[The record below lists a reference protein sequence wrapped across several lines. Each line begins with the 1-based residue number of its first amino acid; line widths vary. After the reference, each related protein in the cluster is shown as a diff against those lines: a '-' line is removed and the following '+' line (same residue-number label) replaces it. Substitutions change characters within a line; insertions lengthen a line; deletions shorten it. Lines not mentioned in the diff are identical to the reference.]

1 MLLSMTDFRID
12 PNWLTTSDLL
22 KMLTEEGSSK
32 VGKLTLPEYWLY
44 FSPPWTP
51 KQRSLFIESKGIRMP
66 TPVFYFLEYVSGEV
80 RIIDGLQRFLT
91 LRDFVGLEFALEST
105 EYDLNSEGKKFD
117 ELEGYFQRRIL
128 ETQYQVY
135 KTDPSMPSTLVA
147 NVVNRLSG
155 HDTSSGLKGRRYYL
169 GIEPL
174 SKYDFEV
181 FSKEVQYKVSS
192 VSPPRE
198 E

>member
-12 PNWLTTSDLL
+12 PKWLTTSDLL
-22 KMLTEEGSSK
+22 KMLTEKGSVK
-32 VGKLTLPEYWLY
+32 AGKLTLPEYWLY
-44 FSPPWTP
+44 FSSPWTP
-51 KQRSLFIESKGIRMP
+51 KQRSLFIESLLIHMS
-66 TPVFYFLEYVSGEV
+66 TPAFYFLEYVSGEV

-91 LRDFVGLEFALEST
+91 LRDFVESKFALEST

-135 KTDPSMPSTLVA
+135 TTDPSMPSTLVA
-147 NVVNRLSG
+147 NVVDRLSV
-155 HDTSSGLKGRRYYL
+155 HDTTSGLKGRRYYL

-174 SKYDFEV
+174 SEYDFEI
-181 FSKEVQYKVSS
+181 FSFDVECAS
-192 VSPPRE
+192 V
-198 E
+198 